1 MIINQ
6 RFVTIRVVAF
16 IGYCLLTVVS
26 GILLLIGYE
35 PSRISTVFA
44 LVAATIGG
52 SIILTGSLKSLI
64 AKEFTVD
71 ILASIAVIVSIALG
85 EYLAAAIVVVMLNG
99 GELIEDYAEKR
110 ATHAIEKLVQA
121 VPATARVR
129 RNGEEIEVSV
139 MDVQT
144 DEYILVKPGEKIPLD
159 GIVVKGDG
167 FVNQATITGESIP
180 IEKEVHDDVYGNTLL
195 ESGALEIQVTKTQ
208 ENMVFC
214 RLIRMVEEAQTTKA
228 PIERVADRYAK
239 WFAPF
244 IVIIALSTWLLM
256 NDPLITAAVLVVSCP
271 CALTLATP
279 IAIVTS
285 MGNAAK
291 NGILIREGAALEA
304 VGKTNLL
311 VVDKT
316 GTLTTGTP
324 TVVDVTSVAIGSN
337 EDVIRLAA
345 IAEKFSEHSI
355 ARAIVTQANDLGL
368 SIPDPDEFEN
378 LKGYGVAVQA
388 NAQRILVGNRRLM
401 KKHNIELSESVRTH
415 FESRETNGWTPVIV
429 TVDSEVFGI
438 ISVCD
443 TLREEVASSIGE
455 LRREGIKRVVML
467 TGDNHSV
474 AERIS
479 AEASIDETRSEL
491 LPEAKVAYIRKYQ
504 SQG

>member
-1 MIINQ
+1 
-6 RFVTIRVVAF
+6 
-16 IGYCLLTVVS
+16 
-26 GILLLIGYE
+26 
-35 PSRISTVFA
+35 
-44 LVAATIGG
+44 
-52 SIILTGSLKSLI
+52 
-64 AKEFTVD
+64 
-71 ILASIAVIVSIALG
+71 
-85 EYLAAAIVVVMLNG
+85 
-99 GELIEDYAEKR
+99 
-110 ATHAIEKLVQA
+110 
-121 VPATARVR
+121 
-129 RNGEEIEVSV
+129 
-139 MDVQT
+139 
-144 DEYILVKPGEKIPLD
+144 
-159 GIVVKGDG
+159 
-167 FVNQATITGESIP
+167 
-180 IEKEVHDDVYGNTLL
+180 
-195 ESGALEIQVTKTQ
+195 
-208 ENMVFC
+208 
-214 RLIRMVEEAQTTKA
+214 
-228 PIERVADRYAK
+228 
-239 WFAPF
+239 
-244 IVIIALSTWLLM
+244 
-256 NDPLITAAVLVVSCP
+256 
-271 CALTLATP
+271 
-279 IAIVTS
+279 
-285 MGNAAK
+285 
-291 NGILIREGAALEA
+291 

-401 KKHNIELSESVRTH
+401 KEHNIELSESVRTH

-504 SQG
+504 SQGYTVTMVGDGINDAPGVAAADVGIAMGITGTDVSIETAGIVLTTDDLTKLAMIIKLSQHTLGVIKQNVLFSLIVNILGIVLSTMGFITPIMASIVHESTALIVVFNSLRLATRKL